1 MVHDGTGAAGGDA
14 PPGAAGVKV
23 ASCVALFAY
32 GRTGCAP
39 VDTWI
44 QKVIRQEY
52 QGRSPFP
59 GYGADAGIMQQ
70 SLFCYALHGVD
81 GPA

>member
-1 MVHDGTGAAGGDA
+1 MAYDGTGAAGGGA

-32 GRTGCAP
+32 GRTGCAL

-52 QGRSPFP
+52 QGRSPFRGTAP
-59 GYGADAGIMQQ
+59 TRG
-70 SLFCYALHGVD
+70 SCSSPSSTTPSTVVD